1 MTMPKRSRFRRIL
14 KWTCGGMT
22 ITLIIAIGLSLLWPV
37 RYRGDTFTFEWSVDG
52 FQYRHS
58 RSVLEFSQEVLQRG
72 RFIERNDREGLDLNA
87 YPPVLY
93 LYPTGFRIVSTVTP
107 HGDLLVLPRWSTAR
121 ISLPHWL
128 LLATTVMP
136 TAVLFWRDRRRRIPP
151 GHCQR
156 CGYNLTG
163 NVSGKCSE
171 CGEVILARQM
181 RTCNGADHADSD
193 DHLEAL
199 P

>member
-1 MTMPKRSRFRRIL
+1 MTMPKRSRFRRFL

-52 FQYRHS
+52 FQYRQS
-58 RSVLEFSQEVLQRG
+58 RSLLQFNQAVLHDG
-72 RFIERNDREGLDLNA
+72 EGLDLNS

-93 LYPTGFRIVSTVTP
+93 RYPTGFRIVSTVIP

-171 CGEVILARQM
+171 CGEPCEPDARA
-181 RTCNGADHADSD
+181 T
-193 DHLEAL
+193 
-199 P
+199 